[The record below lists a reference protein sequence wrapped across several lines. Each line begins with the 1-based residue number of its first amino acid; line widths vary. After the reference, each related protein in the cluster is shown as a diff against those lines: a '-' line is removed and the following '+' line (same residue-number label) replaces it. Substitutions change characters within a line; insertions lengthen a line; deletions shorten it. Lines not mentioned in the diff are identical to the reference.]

1 MLVDFL
7 EPEAVQERPWADFQ
21 PSWFPEASG
30 IEFRGKF
37 SSQNEAV
44 FDDVRQVR
52 GVLVSLRLEVPFSI
66 VFL

>member
-1 MLVDFL
+1 MLVDFS

-30 IEFRGKF
+30 IEFRSNF

-52 GVLVSLRLEVPFSI
+52 GVIVSLRLEVPFSI